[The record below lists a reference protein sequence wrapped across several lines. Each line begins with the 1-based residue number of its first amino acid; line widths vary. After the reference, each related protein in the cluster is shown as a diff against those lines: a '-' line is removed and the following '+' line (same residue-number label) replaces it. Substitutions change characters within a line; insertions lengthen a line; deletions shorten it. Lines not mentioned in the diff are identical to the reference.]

1 LKPLEDVEKDL
12 RKMKVKRRRQKAED
26 REEWAPV
33 IMKDTKVFRRP
44 YSKEVLESLALY
56 YSYANVFTTN

>member
-1 LKPLEDVEKDL
+1 
-12 RKMKVKRRRQKAED
+12 MKVKRRRQKAED

>member
-1 LKPLEDVEKDL
+1 LKPLEDVVKDL
-12 RKMKVKRRRQKAED
+12 RDMKVKRRRQKAED

-33 IMKDTKVFRRP
+33 IIKETKTFRRP

-56 YSYANVFTTN
+56 

>member
-1 LKPLEDVEKDL
+1 MKPLEDVKNDL

-33 IMKDTKVFRRP
+33 ITKETKAFRRP
-44 YSKEVLESLALY
+44 YSKEVLEGLALY
-56 YSYANVFTTN
+56 